1 MFVKLRRMT
10 NEEFESFYGW
20 SIEHQAK
27 ELMEELHIS
36 QKEAISE
43 TIKEVAKILPDG
55 VDTPHNY
62 FMTIFDL
69 DSEENIGFVWTLHEV
84 TEGRKQSFICDFAIW
99 ESKRRKR
106 YASAAL
112 RLAENQAAEAG
123 CVESVLFVKD
133 NNTAA
138 TALYRKCGYQ
148 VLRQHRYGKYMIKQ
162 L

>member
-1 MFVKLRRMT
+1 MT
-10 NEEFESFYGW
+10 NDEFETFHKW
-20 SIEHQAK
+20 SVEHQAK
-27 ELMEELHIS
+27 ELMEELRIS
-36 QKEAISE
+36 QEEAISE
-43 TIKEVAKILPDG
+43 TIKEVAEMLPDG
-55 VDTPHNY
+55 IDTPHNY
-62 FMTIFDL
+62 FTTIV
-69 DSEENIGFVWTLHEV
+69 DSDSDENIGFVWTRHEV

-99 ESKRRKR
+99 ESKRRKG

-148 VLRQHRYGKYMIKQ
+148 VLRQHGYGKYMIKQ

>member
-10 NEEFESFYGW
+10 NKEFESFYGW

-36 QKEAISE
+36 QEEAISE
-43 TIKEVAKILPDG
+43 AIKEVTEMLPDG

-62 FMTIFDL
+62 FMTII
-69 DSEENIGFVWTLHEV
+69 DSDSDENIGFVWTLHEV

-99 ESKRRKR
+99 ESKCRKG

-148 VLRQHRYGKYMIKQ
+148 VLRQRGYGKYMIKQ

>member
-36 QKEAISE
+36 QEEAISE
-43 TIKEVAKILPDG
+43 AIKEVTEMLPDG

-62 FMTIFDL
+62 FTTIV
-69 DSEENIGFVWTLHEV
+69 DSDSDENIGFVWTLHEV

-99 ESKRRKR
+99 ESKCRKG

-148 VLRQHRYGKYMIKQ
+148 VLRQHGYGKYMIKQ

>member
-43 TIKEVAKILPDG
+43 TIKEVAEMLPDG
-55 VDTPHNY
+55 IDTPHNY
-62 FMTIFDL
+62 FMTIV
-69 DSEENIGFVWTLHEV
+69 DSDSDENIGFVWTLHEV
-84 TEGRKQSFICDFAIW
+84 TEGRKQGFICDFAIW
-99 ESKRRKR
+99 ESKRRKG

-112 RLAENQAAEAG
+112 RLTEKQAAEAG

-133 NNTAA
+133 DNTAA
-138 TALYRKCGYQ
+138 KALYRKCGYH
-148 VLRQHRYGKYMIKQ
+148 VLRQHGYGKYMIKQ

>member
-36 QKEAISE
+36 QEEAISE
-43 TIKEVAKILPDG
+43 TIKEVAEMLPDG
-55 VDTPHNY
+55 IDTPHNY
-62 FMTIFDL
+62 FTTIV
-69 DSEENIGFVWTLHEV
+69 DSDSDENIGFVWTLHEV

-99 ESKRRKR
+99 ESKRRKG

-112 RLAENQAAEAG
+112 CLLENQATEAG

-148 VLRQHRYGKYMIKQ
+148 VLRQHGYGKYMIKQ

>member
-1 MFVKLRRMT
+1 MFVKFRRMT
-10 NEEFESFYGW
+10 NNEFESFYGW

-36 QKEAISE
+36 QEEAISE
-43 TIKEVAKILPDG
+43 TVKEIAEMLPDG
-55 VDTPHNY
+55 IDTPHNY
-62 FMTIFDL
+62 FTTIV
-69 DSEENIGFVWTLHEV
+69 DSDSDENIGFVWTLHEV

-99 ESKRRKR
+99 ESKRRKG

-148 VLRQHRYGKYMIKQ
+148 VLRQHGYGKYMIKQ

>member
-36 QKEAISE
+36 QEEAISE
-43 TIKEVAKILPDG
+43 TIKEVAEMLPDG
-55 VDTPHNY
+55 IDTRHNY
-62 FMTIFDL
+62 FTTIV
-69 DSEENIGFVWTLHEV
+69 DSDSDENIGFVWTLHEV
-84 TEGRKQSFICDFAIW
+84 TEGRKQGFICDFAIW
-99 ESKRRKR
+99 ESKRRKG

-112 RLAENQAAEAG
+112 RLTEKQAVEAG

-133 NNTAA
+133 DNTAA
-138 TALYRKCGYQ
+138 KALYRKCGYH
-148 VLRQHRYGKYMIKQ
+148 VLRQHGYGKYMIKQ

>member
-36 QKEAISE
+36 QEEAISE
-43 TIKEVAKILPDG
+43 TIKEVAEILPDG

-62 FMTIFDL
+62 FMTIV
-69 DSEENIGFVWTLHEV
+69 DSDSDENIGFVWTLHEV
-84 TEGRKQSFICDFAIW
+84 TGDRKQSFICDLAIW
-99 ESKRRKR
+99 GSNRRKG

-112 RLAENQAAEAG
+112 CLLENQAAEAG
-123 CVESVLFVKD
+123 CAESVLFVKD
-133 NNTAA
+133 DNAA
-138 TALYRKCGYQ
+138 AKALYKKCGYQ
-148 VLRQHRYGKYMIKQ
+148 VLRQHGYGKYMIKQ

>member
-36 QKEAISE
+36 QEEAISE
-43 TIKEVAKILPDG
+43 TIKEVAEMLPDG
-55 VDTPHNY
+55 IDTRHNY
-62 FMTIFDL
+62 FTTID
-69 DSEENIGFVWTLHEV
+69 DSDSDENIGFVWTLHEV

-112 RLAENQAAEAG
+112 RLAENQAVEAG

-133 NNTAA
+133 DNTAA
-138 TALYRKCGYQ
+138 KALYRKCGYH
-148 VLRQHRYGKYMIKQ
+148 VLRQHGYGKYMIKQ

>member
-27 ELMEELHIS
+27 ELMEELRIS
-36 QKEAISE
+36 QEEAISE
-43 TIKEVAKILPDG
+43 TIKEVAEMLPDG
-55 VDTPHNY
+55 IDTPHNY
-62 FMTIFDL
+62 FTTIV
-69 DSEENIGFVWTLHEV
+69 DSDSDENIGFVWTLHEV

-99 ESKRRKR
+99 ESKRRKG
-106 YASAAL
+106 YASVAL

-138 TALYRKCGYQ
+138 KSLYRKCGYQ
-148 VLRQHRYGKYMIKQ
+148 VLRQHGYGKYMLKR

>member
-27 ELMEELHIS
+27 ELMEELYIS
-36 QKEAISE
+36 QEEAISE
-43 TIKEVAKILPDG
+43 TVKEVAEMLPNG
-55 VDTPHNY
+55 IDTPHNY
-62 FMTIFDL
+62 FTTIV
-69 DSEENIGFVWTLHEV
+69 DSDSDENIGFVWTLHEV
-84 TEGRKQSFICDFAIW
+84 TGDRKQNFICDLAIW
-99 ESKRRKR
+99 ELNRRNG

-112 RLAENQAAEAG
+112 HLTEKHAAEAG

-148 VLRQHRYGKYMIKQ
+148 VLRQHGYGKYMIKQ

>member
-36 QKEAISE
+36 REEAISE
-43 TIKEVAKILPDG
+43 TIKEVAEMLPDG
-55 VDTPHNY
+55 IDTPHNH
-62 FMTIFDL
+62 FMTIV
-69 DSEENIGFVWTLHEV
+69 DSDSDENIGFVWTLHEV

>member
-36 QKEAISE
+36 QEEAISE
-43 TIKEVAKILPDG
+43 TIKEVAEMLPDG
-55 VDTPHNY
+55 IDTPHNH
-62 FMTIFDL
+62 FMTIV
-69 DSEENIGFVWTLHEV
+69 DSDSDENIGFVWTLHEV

>member
-27 ELMEELHIS
+27 ELMEELRIS
-36 QKEAISE
+36 QEEAISE
-43 TIKEVAKILPDG
+43 TIKEVAEMLPDG
-55 VDTPHNY
+55 IDTPHNY
-62 FMTIFDL
+62 FTTIV
-69 DSEENIGFVWTLHEV
+69 DSDSDENIGFVWTLHEV

-99 ESKRRKR
+99 ESKRRKG
-106 YASAAL
+106 YASVAL

-148 VLRQHRYGKYMIKQ
+148 VLRQHGYGKYMIKQ